1 MSKTNILAETLAEIQ
16 ELREAVSKNANHALT
31 STLKGE
37 LEEIVKN
44 NLTEGIGDEEST
56 DDMPGGDLPG
66 DLDQADNNG
75 EGMGGDATDLSGEE
89 GEEVIDLTGKPDEE
103 VIKHFELMEPADEI
117 EIVQTP
123 EGGLQININPSSEE
137 EESEEGSEEEE
148 LPAEDLAEYG
158 DEHPMATKDA
168 VERLEEEGKV
178 DEYGDEH
185 PIATKDAVNNL
196 EEVNDEM
203 IKEEEPMFEVEI
215 SEEDLNEVAK
225 EATAHIVNKG
235 GSVPT
240 GESKLEEPA
249 KENGIVKNAA
259 TKHVTTK
266 GGSVPTGEKKLEE
279 PAKVS
284 GVIKN
289 AATKDINENA
299 KAGNTDK
306 EKELHESLVVMR
318 KKYQEVVAENNK
330 KTKELE
336 DFKTLAEEFKGSE
349 SDYKSAIKNLK
360 SQLQEVALFSSN
372 LTYAIKLITENS
384 TTKDEKLD
392 ILKRF
397 DSAKNL
403 NESRE
408 IFNTMQTQF
417 SSNKTA
423 TKQMVEEKI
432 METPKASGSSKLNES
447 TAYTNPQL
455 DRIREIIGKI

>member
-16 ELREAVSKNANHALT
+16 ELREAVSKNANHALK
-31 STLKGE
+31 STLKEE

-44 NLTEGIGDEEST
+44 NLPEGIEDEEST
-56 DDMPGGDLPG
+56 DDMPGAELPG
-66 DLDQADNNG
+66 DLDQADNNDG
-75 EGMGGDATDLSGEE
+75 GMGDDATDLSGEE
-89 GEEVIDLTGKPDEE
+89 GEEVIDLTDKSDEE

-123 EGGLQININPSSEE
+123 EGGLQININPSSD
-137 EESEEGSEEEE
+137 EESEEEPEEGSEEGSEEE

-158 DEHPMATKDA
+158 DEHPIATKDA
-168 VERLEEEGKV
+168 VNKLDEEGKV

-185 PIATKDAVNNL
+185 PIATKDAVNKL
-196 EEVNDEM
+196 KETADEM
-203 IKEEEPMFEVEI
+203 IKEEEPVFEVEI
-215 SEEDLNEVAK
+215 SEEDTAALAEMSTEKEEETNEA
-225 EATAHIVNKG
+225 
-235 GSVPT
+235 
-240 GESKLEEPA
+240 
-249 KENGIVKNAA
+249 
-259 TKHVTTK
+259 
-266 GGSVPTGEKKLEE
+266 
-279 PAKVS
+279 
-284 GVIKN
+284 
-289 AATKDINENA
+289 NENS
-299 KAGNTDK
+299 K

-318 KKYQEVVAENNK
+318 KKYQEIVAENNK

-336 DFKTLAEEFKGSE
+336 GFKTLAEEFKGSE
-349 SDYKSAIKNLK
+349 ADYKSAIKNLK

-384 TTKDEKLD
+384 TTKDEKLE

-397 DSAKNL
+397 DGAKNL

-408 IFNTMQTQF
+408 IFNSMQSQF

>member
-31 STLKGE
+31 STLKEE

-44 NLTEGIGDEEST
+44 NLTEGISDEEST
-56 DDMPGGDLPG
+56 DDMPGADLPG
-66 DLDQADNNG
+66 DFDQADNNG
-75 EGMGGDATDLSGEE
+75 EGMGDDTTDLSGEE

-137 EESEEGSEEEE
+137 ESEEGSEEE

-158 DEHPMATKDA
+158 DEHHMATKDA
-168 VERLEEEGKV
+168 VEKLEEEGKV

-185 PIATKDAVNNL
+185 HVATKDAVDNL
-196 EEVNDEM
+196 EEAGDEM
-203 IKEEEPMFEVEI
+203 IKEEEPVFEIEI
-215 SEEDLNEVAK
+215 SEEDLKEVAE
-225 EATAHIVNKG
+225 EAKVD
-235 GSVPT
+235 
-240 GESKLEEPA
+240 EA
-249 KENGIVKNAA
+249 KEE
-259 TKHVTTK
+259 T
-266 GGSVPTGEKKLEE
+266 EE
-279 PAKVS
+279 SAKVE
-284 GVIKN
+284 KTN
-289 AATKDINENA
+289 
-299 KAGNTDK
+299 K

-336 DFKTLAEEFKGSE
+336 DFKTLTEEFKGSE

-384 TTKDEKLD
+384 TTKDEKLE

-397 DSAKNL
+397 DGAKNL

-408 IFNTMQTQF
+408 IFNSMQSQF

>member
-16 ELREAVSKNANHALT
+16 ELREAVSKNANHALK
-31 STLKGE
+31 STLKEE

-44 NLTEGIGDEEST
+44 NLQEGIDDEEST
-56 DDMPGGDLPG
+56 NDMPGAELPG
-66 DLDQADNNG
+66 DLDQADNNDG
-75 EGMGGDATDLSGEE
+75 GMGGDATDLSGEE
-89 GEEVIDLTGKPDEE
+89 GEEVIDLTDKSDEE

-123 EGGLQININPSSEE
+123 EGGLQININPASD
-137 EESEEGSEEEE
+137 EESKEDSEEE

-168 VERLEEEGKV
+168 VEKLEET
-178 DEYGDEH
+178 
-185 PIATKDAVNNL
+185 A
-196 EEVNDEM
+196 DEM
-203 IKEEEPMFEVEI
+203 IKEEEPVLEIEI
-215 SEEDLNEVAK
+215 SEEDTAALAEMSTEKEEGTNEAEKVEETVAE
-225 EATAHIVNKG
+225 EATE
-235 GSVPT
+235 T
-240 GESKLEEPA
+240 
-249 KENGIVKNAA
+249 
-259 TKHVTTK
+259 
-266 GGSVPTGEKKLEE
+266 
-279 PAKVS
+279 
-284 GVIKN
+284 
-289 AATKDINENA
+289 NENS
-299 KAGNTDK
+299 K

-336 DFKTLAEEFKGSE
+336 GFKTLAEEFKGSE
-349 SDYKSAIKNLK
+349 ADYKSAIKNLK

-384 TTKDEKLD
+384 TTKDEKLE

-397 DSAKNL
+397 DGAKNL

-408 IFNTMQTQF
+408 IFNSMQSQF

>member
-16 ELREAVSKNANHALT
+16 ELREAVSKNANHALK
-31 STLKGE
+31 STLKEE

-44 NLTEGIGDEEST
+44 NLPEGIEDEEST
-56 DDMPGGDLPG
+56 DDMPGAELPG
-66 DLDQADNNG
+66 DLDQADNNDG
-75 EGMGGDATDLSGEE
+75 GMGDDATDLSGEE
-89 GEEVIDLTGKPDEE
+89 GEEVIDLTDKSDEE

-123 EGGLQININPSSEE
+123 EGGLQININPSSD
-137 EESEEGSEEEE
+137 EESEEEPEEGSEEGSEEE

-158 DEHPMATKDA
+158 DEHPIATKDA
-168 VERLEEEGKV
+168 VNKLDEEGKV

-185 PIATKDAVNNL
+185 PIATKDAVNKL
-196 EEVNDEM
+196 DETADEM
-203 IKEEEPMFEVEI
+203 IKEEEPVFEVEI
-215 SEEDLNEVAK
+215 SEEDTAALAEMSTEKEEETNEA
-225 EATAHIVNKG
+225 
-235 GSVPT
+235 
-240 GESKLEEPA
+240 
-249 KENGIVKNAA
+249 
-259 TKHVTTK
+259 
-266 GGSVPTGEKKLEE
+266 
-279 PAKVS
+279 
-284 GVIKN
+284 
-289 AATKDINENA
+289 NENS
-299 KAGNTDK
+299 K

-318 KKYQEVVAENNK
+318 KKYQEIVAENNK
-330 KTKELE
+330 KTKELKG
-336 DFKTLAEEFKGSE
+336 FKTLAEEFKGSE
-349 SDYKSAIKNLK
+349 ADYKSAIKNLK

-384 TTKDEKLD
+384 TTKDEKLE

-397 DSAKNL
+397 DGAKNL

-408 IFNTMQTQF
+408 IFNSMQSQF

>member
-16 ELREAVSKNANHALT
+16 ELREAVSKNANHALK
-31 STLKGE
+31 STLKEE

-44 NLTEGIGDEEST
+44 NLEEIVDDEEST
-56 DDMPGGDLPG
+56 DDMPGAELPG

-75 EGMGGDATDLSGEE
+75 EGMGDNPAELSGEE

-137 EESEEGSEEEE
+137 ESEEGSEEGSEE
-148 LPAEDLAEYG
+148 IAPAVELDEYG
-158 DEHPMATKDA
+158 DEQPMTTADA
-168 VERLEEEGKV
+168 VKKQFGEGKV
-178 DEYGDEH
+178 DEYGDEQ
-185 PIATKDAVNNL
+185 PMTTDDAVKQQFG
-196 EEVNDEM
+196 ESNDEM
-203 IKEEEPMFEVEI
+203 IKEEEPVFEVEI
-215 SEEDLNEVAK
+215 SEEDTAALAEMSSEQNE
-225 EATAHIVNKG
+225 
-235 GSVPT
+235 
-240 GESKLEEPA
+240 GEEETNEA
-249 KENGIVKNAA
+249 KEN
-259 TKHVTTK
+259 
-266 GGSVPTGEKKLEE
+266 S
-279 PAKVS
+279 
-284 GVIKN
+284 
-289 AATKDINENA
+289 
-299 KAGNTDK
+299 K

-336 DFKTLAEEFKGSE
+336 DFKTLTEEFKGSE

-384 TTKDEKLD
+384 TTKDEKLE

-397 DSAKNL
+397 DGAKNL

-408 IFNTMQTQF
+408 VFNSMQTQF

-432 METPKASGSSKLNES
+432 MEAPKASGSSKLNES

>member
-16 ELREAVSKNANHALT
+16 ELREAVSKNANHALK
-31 STLKGE
+31 STLKEE

-44 NLTEGIGDEEST
+44 NLQEGVYNEEST
-56 DDMPGGDLPG
+56 DDMPGDDLPG

-75 EGMGGDATDLSGEE
+75 EGMGDEPTELSGEE

-137 EESEEGSEEEE
+137 ESEEGSEEGSEE
-148 LPAEDLAEYG
+148 ITPAVELDEYG

-168 VERLEEEGKV
+168 VEKLEEEKV

-185 PIATKDAVNNL
+185 PMSTKDAVDKL
-196 EEVNDEM
+196 EETADET
-203 IKEEEPMFEVEI
+203 IKEEEPVFEIEI
-215 SEEDLNEVAK
+215 SEEDTAALAEMSADEKNEAEKVDETVA
-225 EATAHIVNKG
+225 EGSEEVN
-235 GSVPT
+235 
-240 GESKLEEPA
+240 
-249 KENGIVKNAA
+249 
-259 TKHVTTK
+259 
-266 GGSVPTGEKKLEE
+266 EK
-279 PAKVS
+279 S
-284 GVIKN
+284 
-289 AATKDINENA
+289 
-299 KAGNTDK
+299 K

-349 SDYKSAIKNLK
+349 ADYKSAIKNLK

-384 TTKDEKLD
+384 TTKDEKLE

-397 DSAKNL
+397 DGAKNL

-408 IFNTMQTQF
+408 IFNSMQSQF

-432 METPKASGSSKLNES
+432 MEAPKASGSSKLNES

>member
-16 ELREAVSKNANHALT
+16 ELREAVSKNANHALK
-31 STLKGE
+31 STLKEE

-44 NLTEGIGDEEST
+44 NLQEGIDDEEST
-56 DDMPGGDLPG
+56 NDMPGAELPG

-75 EGMGGDATDLSGEE
+75 EGMGDNPAELSGQE

-123 EGGLQININPSSEE
+123 EGGLQININPSSD
-137 EESEEGSEEEE
+137 EESKEGSEEE
-148 LPAEDLAEYG
+148 LPADDL
-158 DEHPMATKDA
+158 DA
-168 VERLEEEGKV
+168 VEKLDEMGKV

-185 PIATKDAVNNL
+185 PIATKDAVEKL
-196 EEVNDEM
+196 EETADEM
-203 IKEEEPMFEVEI
+203 IKEEEPVLEIEI
-215 SEEDLNEVAK
+215 SEEDTAALAEMSTEKEEGTNEAEKVEETVAE
-225 EATAHIVNKG
+225 EAT
-235 GSVPT
+235 
-240 GESKLEEPA
+240 E
-249 KENGIVKNAA
+249 
-259 TKHVTTK
+259 
-266 GGSVPTGEKKLEE
+266 
-279 PAKVS
+279 
-284 GVIKN
+284 
-289 AATKDINENA
+289 INENS
-299 KAGNTDK
+299 K

-336 DFKTLAEEFKGSE
+336 GFKTLAEEFKGSE
-349 SDYKSAIKNLK
+349 ADYKSAIKNLK

-384 TTKDEKLD
+384 TTKDEKLE

-397 DSAKNL
+397 DGAKNL

-408 IFNTMQTQF
+408 IFNSMQSQF

>member
-16 ELREAVSKNANHALT
+16 ELREAVSKNANHALK
-31 STLKGE
+31 STLKEE

-44 NLTEGIGDEEST
+44 NLQEGIEDEEST
-56 DDMPGGDLPG
+56 DDMPGVELPG
-66 DLDQADNNG
+66 DLDQADNNDG
-75 EGMGGDATDLSGEE
+75 GMGDDATDLSGEE
-89 GEEVIDLTGKPDEE
+89 GEEVIDLTDKSDEE

-123 EGGLQININPSSEE
+123 EGGLQININPSSDEESEE
-137 EESEEGSEEEE
+137 EPEEGSEEGSEEVA
-148 LPAEDLAEYG
+148 PAEDLAEYG
-158 DEHPMATKDA
+158 DEHPIATKDA
-168 VERLEEEGKV
+168 VEKLEEEGKV

-185 PIATKDAVNNL
+185 PIATKDAVEKL
-196 EEVNDEM
+196 EETADEM
-203 IKEEEPMFEVEI
+203 IKEEEPVFEVEI
-215 SEEDLNEVAK
+215 SEEDTAALAEMSTEKEEETNEA
-225 EATAHIVNKG
+225 
-235 GSVPT
+235 
-240 GESKLEEPA
+240 
-249 KENGIVKNAA
+249 
-259 TKHVTTK
+259 
-266 GGSVPTGEKKLEE
+266 
-279 PAKVS
+279 
-284 GVIKN
+284 
-289 AATKDINENA
+289 NENS
-299 KAGNTDK
+299 K

-318 KKYQEVVAENNK
+318 KKYQEIVAENNK
-330 KTKELE
+330 KTKELKG
-336 DFKTLAEEFKGSE
+336 FKTLAEEFKGSE
-349 SDYKSAIKNLK
+349 ADYKSAIKNLK

-384 TTKDEKLD
+384 TTKDEKLE

-397 DSAKNL
+397 DGAKNL

-408 IFNTMQTQF
+408 IFNSMQSQF

>member
-16 ELREAVSKNANHALT
+16 ELREAVSKNANHALK
-31 STLKGE
+31 STLKEE

-44 NLTEGIGDEEST
+44 NLPEGIEDEEST
-56 DDMPGGDLPG
+56 DDMPGAELPG
-66 DLDQADNNG
+66 DLDQADNNDG
-75 EGMGGDATDLSGEE
+75 GMGDDATDLSGEE
-89 GEEVIDLTGKPDEE
+89 GEEVIDLTDKSDEE

-123 EGGLQININPSSEE
+123 EGGLQININPSSDEESEE
-137 EESEEGSEEEE
+137 EPGEGSEEGSEEVAPAVE
-148 LPAEDLAEYG
+148 LDEYR
-158 DEHPMATKDA
+158 DEQPISTADA
-168 VERLEEEGKV
+168 VKQQFGE
-178 DEYGDEH
+178 
-185 PIATKDAVNNL
+185 AA
-196 EEVNDEM
+196 DEM
-203 IKEEEPMFEVEI
+203 IKEEEPVFEIEI
-215 SEEDLNEVAK
+215 SEEDAAALAEMSTKKEEKTNEAEKVEEAVAE
-225 EATAHIVNKG
+225 EATE
-235 GSVPT
+235 T
-240 GESKLEEPA
+240 
-249 KENGIVKNAA
+249 
-259 TKHVTTK
+259 
-266 GGSVPTGEKKLEE
+266 
-279 PAKVS
+279 
-284 GVIKN
+284 
-289 AATKDINENA
+289 NENS
-299 KAGNTDK
+299 K

-318 KKYQEVVAENNK
+318 KKYQEIVAENNK

-336 DFKTLAEEFKGSE
+336 GFKTLAEEFKGSE
-349 SDYKSAIKNLK
+349 ADYKSAIKNLK

-384 TTKDEKLD
+384 TTKDEKLE

-397 DSAKNL
+397 DGAKNL

-408 IFNTMQTQF
+408 IFNSMQSQF

>member
-16 ELREAVSKNANHALT
+16 ELREAVSKNANHALK
-31 STLKGE
+31 STLKEE

-44 NLTEGIGDEEST
+44 NLPEGIEDEEST
-56 DDMPGGDLPG
+56 DDMPGAELPG
-66 DLDQADNNG
+66 DLDQADNNDG
-75 EGMGGDATDLSGEE
+75 GMGDDATDLSGEE
-89 GEEVIDLTGKPDEE
+89 GEEVIDLTDKSDEE

-123 EGGLQININPSSEE
+123 EGGLQININPSSDEESEE
-137 EESEEGSEEEE
+137 EPGEGSEEGSEEVAPAVE
-148 LPAEDLAEYG
+148 LDEYR
-158 DEHPMATKDA
+158 DEQPISTADA
-168 VERLEEEGKV
+168 VKQQFGE
-178 DEYGDEH
+178 
-185 PIATKDAVNNL
+185 AA
-196 EEVNDEM
+196 DEM
-203 IKEEEPMFEVEI
+203 IKEEEPVFEIEI
-215 SEEDLNEVAK
+215 SEEDAAALAEMSTEKEEKTNEAEKVEEAVAE
-225 EATAHIVNKG
+225 EATE
-235 GSVPT
+235 T
-240 GESKLEEPA
+240 
-249 KENGIVKNAA
+249 
-259 TKHVTTK
+259 
-266 GGSVPTGEKKLEE
+266 
-279 PAKVS
+279 
-284 GVIKN
+284 
-289 AATKDINENA
+289 NENS
-299 KAGNTDK
+299 K

-318 KKYQEVVAENNK
+318 KKYQEIVAENNK

-336 DFKTLAEEFKGSE
+336 GFKTLAEEFKGSE
-349 SDYKSAIKNLK
+349 ADYKSAIKNLK

-384 TTKDEKLD
+384 TTKDEKLE

-397 DSAKNL
+397 DGAKNL

-408 IFNTMQTQF
+408 IFNSMQSQF

>member
-16 ELREAVSKNANHALT
+16 ELREAVSKNANHALK
-31 STLKGE
+31 STLKEE

-44 NLTEGIGDEEST
+44 NLQEGIDDEEST
-56 DDMPGGDLPG
+56 DDMPGAELPG
-66 DLDQADNNG
+66 DLDQADNNDG
-75 EGMGGDATDLSGEE
+75 GMGDGATDLSGEE
-89 GEEVIDLTGKPDEE
+89 GEEVIDLTDKSDEE

-123 EGGLQININPSSEE
+123 EGGLQININPASD
-137 EESEEGSEEEE
+137 EESKEDSEEE

-168 VERLEEEGKV
+168 VEKLEEEGKV

-185 PIATKDAVNNL
+185 PIATKDAVDKL
-196 EEVNDEM
+196 EETADEM
-203 IKEEEPMFEVEI
+203 IKEEEPVFEIEI
-215 SEEDLNEVAK
+215 SEEDTAALAEMSTEKEEETNEAEKVEETVAE
-225 EATAHIVNKG
+225 EATEA
-235 GSVPT
+235 
-240 GESKLEEPA
+240 
-249 KENGIVKNAA
+249 
-259 TKHVTTK
+259 
-266 GGSVPTGEKKLEE
+266 
-279 PAKVS
+279 
-284 GVIKN
+284 
-289 AATKDINENA
+289 NENS
-299 KAGNTDK
+299 K

-336 DFKTLAEEFKGSE
+336 GFKTLAEEFKGSE
-349 SDYKSAIKNLK
+349 ADYKSAIKNLK

-384 TTKDEKLD
+384 TTKDEKLE

-397 DSAKNL
+397 DGAKNL

-408 IFNTMQTQF
+408 IFNSMQSQF
-417 SSNKTA
+417 SSNKNA

>member
-16 ELREAVSKNANHALT
+16 ELREAVSKNANHALK
-31 STLKGE
+31 STLKEE

-44 NLTEGIGDEEST
+44 NLEEIVDDEEST
-56 DDMPGGDLPG
+56 DDMPGAELPG

-75 EGMGGDATDLSGEE
+75 EGMGDNPAELSGEE
-89 GEEVIDLTGKPDEE
+89 GEQVIDLTGKPDEE

-137 EESEEGSEEEE
+137 ESEEGSEEGSEE
-148 LPAEDLAEYG
+148 ITPAVELDEYG

-168 VERLEEEGKV
+168 VDKLEEEKV

-185 PIATKDAVNNL
+185 PMATKDAVDKL
-196 EEVNDEM
+196 EEVADEM
-203 IKEEEPMFEVEI
+203 IKEEEPVFEVEI
-215 SEEDLNEVAK
+215 SEEDTAALAEMSSEQNE
-225 EATAHIVNKG
+225 
-235 GSVPT
+235 S
-240 GESKLEEPA
+240 EEETNEA
-249 KENGIVKNAA
+249 KEN
-259 TKHVTTK
+259 
-266 GGSVPTGEKKLEE
+266 S
-279 PAKVS
+279 
-284 GVIKN
+284 
-289 AATKDINENA
+289 
-299 KAGNTDK
+299 K

-336 DFKTLAEEFKGSE
+336 DFKTLTEEFKGSE

-384 TTKDEKLD
+384 TTKDEKLE

-408 IFNTMQTQF
+408 IFNSMQTQF

>member
-16 ELREAVSKNANHALT
+16 ELREAVSKNANHALK
-31 STLKGE
+31 STLKEE

-44 NLTEGIGDEEST
+44 NLEEIVDDEEST
-56 DDMPGGDLPG
+56 DDMPGAELPG

-75 EGMGGDATDLSGEE
+75 EGMGDNPAELSGEE

-137 EESEEGSEEEE
+137 ESEEGSEEGSEE
-148 LPAEDLAEYG
+148 IAPAVELDEYG

-168 VERLEEEGKV
+168 VDKLEEEKV

-185 PIATKDAVNNL
+185 PMATKDAVDKL
-196 EEVNDEM
+196 EEVSDEM
-203 IKEEEPMFEVEI
+203 IKEEEPVFEVEI
-215 SEEDLNEVAK
+215 SEEDTAALAEMSSEQNE
-225 EATAHIVNKG
+225 
-235 GSVPT
+235 S
-240 GESKLEEPA
+240 EEETNEA
-249 KENGIVKNAA
+249 KEN
-259 TKHVTTK
+259 
-266 GGSVPTGEKKLEE
+266 S
-279 PAKVS
+279 
-284 GVIKN
+284 
-289 AATKDINENA
+289 
-299 KAGNTDK
+299 K

-330 KTKELE
+330 KTKELG

-384 TTKDEKLD
+384 TTKDEKLE

-408 IFNTMQTQF
+408 IFNSMQTQF